1 MTGKQVAVVTDSPR
15 CTMGSF
21 RRSRPRFMSSPVLSD
36 LSRFHARTDT
46 PPACASAIWNSIQS
60 AVMKIFRGGALQ
72 PNELYTL
79 NENIRWLLKSEMG
92 SFVTDYFQ
100 NRLLSGGLTE
110 LARRIFI
117 SGGERLAAVAEA
129 WRRFFTETLPTLQ
142 AIFYPIQVMTSSPR
156 SLIGSLA
163 RSLTLCVCAHS
174 CLCLCIRVCGLLNA
188 GSGAVRQAD
197 GAVVIPRLG
206 AARAPPGGQPR
217 KRGQRA
223 AGRHAHAAGAAGGAR
238 ARCSVQLTLPPSG
251 ASGGHGGLAVPRR
264 RAPSLRV
271 RRRSAP
277 VAWRRLPRRH
287 VLVFGAPGGA
297 GGRGLPGEG
306 GRRAAPHG
314 GRRALR
320 RVPARR

>member
-142 AIFYPIQVMTSSPR
+142 AIFYPIQGVRERGAASSSRYRHLERLAATVVSPYLEDELRPSECDGGPPR
-156 SLIGSLA
+156 SLGDGSRADTCSSLA
-163 RSLTLCVCAHS
+163 PLAEQEGEAYLE
-174 CLCLCIRVCGLLNA
+174 
-188 GSGAVRQAD
+188 
-197 GAVVIPRLG
+197 
-206 AARAPPGGQPR
+206 
-217 KRGQRA
+217 K
-223 AGRHAHAAGAAGGAR
+223 AGGAR
-238 ARCSVQLTLPPSG
+238 RHTVADAHSDACLLAGRMRRGTEAR
-251 ASGGHGGLAVPRR
+251 GGG
-264 RAPSLRV
+264 
-271 RRRSAP
+271 
-277 VAWRRLPRRH
+277 
-287 VLVFGAPGGA
+287 
-297 GGRGLPGEG
+297 
-306 GRRAAPHG
+306 
-314 GRRALR
+314 
-320 RVPARR
+320 PARTAGHLCGRPDVKDSRR

>member
-142 AIFYPIQVMTSSPR
+142 AIFYPIQGVRERGAASSSRYRHLERLAATVVSPYLEDELRPSVEASSPR
-156 SLIGSLA
+156 CGEAA
-163 RSLTLCVCAHS
+163 RQ
-174 CLCLCIRVCGLLNA
+174 RA
-188 GSGAVRQAD
+188 GSSAVLDWWQ
-197 GAVVIPRLG
+197 GVVVFLK
-206 AARAPPGGQPR
+206 ARFL
-217 KRGQRA
+217 KRTVCVHWQKS
-223 AGRHAHAAGAAGGAR
+223 
-238 ARCSVQLTLPPSG
+238 SVFLSSFHQILLFAQMQVLYFT
-251 ASGGHGGLAVPRR
+251 
-264 RAPSLRV
+264 
-271 RRRSAP
+271 RSIF
-277 VAWRRLPRRH
+277 
-287 VLVFGAPGGA
+287 FGAI
-297 GGRGLPGEG
+297 
-306 GRRAAPHG
+306 PH
-314 GRRALR
+314 
-320 RVPARR
+320 